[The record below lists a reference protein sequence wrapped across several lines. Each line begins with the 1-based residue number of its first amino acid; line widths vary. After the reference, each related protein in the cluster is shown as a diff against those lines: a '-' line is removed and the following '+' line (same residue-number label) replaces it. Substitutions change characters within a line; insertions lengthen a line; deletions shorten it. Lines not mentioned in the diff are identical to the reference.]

1 MSDNNIFS
9 VFAVVTDANGQRNPE
24 FVIKEQCQMGLH
36 QQSLLP
42 TNKTKN
48 HDVKNENKKDR
59 SKLFAHARKIL
70 KYEIL
75 KIQLQCKCNLVSTM
89 ISKRYH

>member
-1 MSDNNIFS
+1 MSDKDIFS
-9 VFAVVTDANGQRNPE
+9 VFAAVMDVNGQRNLE

-48 HDVKNENKKDR
+48 HDAKNENKKD
-59 SKLFAHARKIL
+59 
-70 KYEIL
+70 
-75 KIQLQCKCNLVSTM
+75 
-89 ISKRYH
+89 